1 MPELRDRLPGAW
13 GKGAVM
19 DAANE
24 SAWPAATLSGLFV
37 GRREE
42 LAQLGDALR
51 LALQGRGQLVLI
63 AGPAGIGK
71 TRTALELAAQA
82 ERLQATVLWG
92 RCLEEPGA
100 PPYWPWI
107 QIIRAH
113 VGERGAGT
121 DVDIGPFKQIA
132 ALLPEA
138 AAATGVGAAPA
149 NHTGSPQARF
159 QLFDAVVR
167 LLLHAARAQPL
178 VLIFDDLHNADLS
191 SLRLLTF
198 LAAQLGTGRLLV
210 LGSYRDD
217 ELTRQHPLTETL
229 AELARAPAFRRLKLQ
244 GFSHRETE
252 QFMAG
257 ASGSAPS
264 DRWVRAIHERT
275 EGHPLFL
282 GETVRFMMEAQAQAQ
297 ASPWHAGAEH
307 LLTTVPSGVRE
318 VIGKRLNRLS
328 VSAGRLLGMA
338 ACIGRSFD
346 LGLLSLLDADKS
358 EDEVLA
364 ALEEALA
371 SRLIEPLPQ
380 TGHCRFS
387 HALIRETLYDE
398 MLAVRRVKL
407 HQRIGELLEQRRA
420 ADPAPHLPQLAYHF
434 GEAAASGAAAK
445 ALDYAQRAAEQS
457 ARSLAHEESVRLY
470 RVALRLQQEHFS
482 TDAARRCAMLLALGQ
497 VQYTLGA
504 GDASR
509 EAFDEAA
516 ETARALGF
524 ASAFA
529 RAATGFEMASVLASR
544 SGERAMSLLQ
554 EALQLCP
561 ADDAVRVEL
570 LASLCRACVYCDR
583 LPEAIDAHDRA
594 VALAR
599 QVGDAR
605 GLYFALASIT
615 SAGYWPELL
624 QQRLLA
630 AREAWHIAE
639 TSLGMRW
646 TLAELIAFYLCD
658 LIRAGDMQALRT
670 VLAADR
676 RISQQAGSLYHE
688 AMNFCTE
695 TVVAINEGRFADA
708 EALAVQALQTGRRVA
723 ENLAVGAYGMQMFC
737 LRREQGRLGEVLPML
752 QHFVR
757 STPSDQTW
765 RPGLAL
771 LYAELDMRAECLAA
785 YDSLAWSQTET
796 LPKDAG
802 SITVIAFAAEVCAYL
817 GDASRAALLYRLLR
831 PHAGSNLLA
840 DLSGPCLGS
849 ADRLL
854 GKLAAVLEQWH
865 VAQQHFE
872 AALAMDG
879 HTGARVWLAHSRY
892 GYALMLQRRGHA
904 ADLALARGLLDQALT
919 ESMALGMNALIPRI
933 TAALHAI
940 AAPKPEFPCGLT
952 QREVD
957 VLRLIAIGRNNR
969 DVAQVLAIS
978 VNTVA
983 NHVRSILEKT
993 YTANRTEAAA
1003 FANRS
1008 GLLPG

>member
-1 MPELRDRLPGAW
+1 MR
-13 GKGAVM
+13 
-19 DAANE
+19 
-24 SAWPAATLSGLFV
+24 
-37 GRREE
+37 
-42 LAQLGDALR
+42 DALG
-51 LALQGRGQLVLI
+51 LAMQGRGQLMLM
-63 AGPAGIGK
+63 AGSAGIGK
-71 TRTALELAAQA
+71 TRTALELAAEA
-82 ERLQATVLWG
+82 ERVQATVLWG

-107 QIIRAH
+107 QIIRAY
-113 VGERGAGT
+113 VGESGTGANIDTGL
-121 DVDIGPFKQIA
+121 FRQIA

-138 AAATGVGAAPA
+138 AAPTGKDAATK
-149 NHTGSPQARF
+149 NRTDSPQARF

-167 LLLHAARAQPL
+167 FLLQAAKARPL

-191 SLRLLTF
+191 SLRLLAF

-210 LGSYRDD
+210 LGSYRDND
-217 ELTRQHPLTETL
+217 LSRQHPLSETL
-229 AELARAPAFRRLKLQ
+229 AELARAPAFRRLQLQ
-244 GFSHRETE
+244 GFSRRETE
-252 QFMAG
+252 QFIVS
-257 ASGSAPS
+257 ASGSVPS

-282 GETVRFMMEAQAQAQ
+282 GETVRLMMEGQRQ
-297 ASPWHAGAEH
+297 ASPWHADAER
-307 LLTTVPSGVRE
+307 LLMTVPSGVRE

-346 LGLLSLLDADKS
+346 LGLLSRLDADKS
-358 EDEVLA
+358 EGEVLA

-380 TGHCRFS
+380 GGHCRFS

-398 MLAVRRVKL
+398 MLTVRRVKL
-407 HQRIGELLEQRRA
+407 HRRIGELLEQLHLT
-420 ADPAPHLPQLAYHF
+420 DPAPHLPQLAYHF

-457 ARSLAHEESVRLY
+457 ARSLAHEEAVRLY
-470 RVALRLQQEHFS
+470 SQALRLQQDHFS
-482 TDAARRCAMLLALGQ
+482 SDVARRCDLLLALGQ

-504 GDASR
+504 GEASR
-509 EAFDEAA
+509 AAFDEAA
-516 ETARALGF
+516 ETARAHGLV
-524 ASAFA
+524 SAFV

-554 EALQLCP
+554 EALALSP
-561 ADDAVRVEL
+561 AQDPARVEL

-583 LPEAIDAHDRA
+583 RPEAIDAHRRA

-605 GLYFALASIT
+605 GLYVALASIT

-630 AREAWHIAE
+630 AREAWQIAE
-639 TSLGMRW
+639 TSLGLRW
-646 TLAELIAFYLCD
+646 NLAELIAFHLCD
-658 LIRAGDMQALRT
+658 LIRAGDMQTLRT
-670 VLAADR
+670 VLSTDR

-688 AMNFCTE
+688 AISFCTE

-708 EALAVQALQTGRRVA
+708 EALAAQALHTGRRVA
-723 ENLAVGAYGMQMFC
+723 EDLAIGGYGMQMFC
-737 LRREQGRLGEVLPML
+737 LRREHGRLGEVLPML
-752 QHFVR
+752 QAFVR
-757 STPSDQTW
+757 STPSGQTW

-771 LYAELDMRAECLAA
+771 LYAELDLRPECQAA
-785 YDSLAWSQTET
+785 YDSLAWSQAEAW
-796 LPKDAG
+796 PKDAA
-802 SITVIAFAAEVCAYL
+802 SITLIAFAAEVCAYL
-817 GDASRAALLYRLLR
+817 GDASRAALLYRSLQ

-854 GKLAAVLEQWH
+854 GKLATVLDQWD
-865 VAQQHFE
+865 VAQRHFE

-879 HTGARVWLAHSRY
+879 RTGARVWLAHSRY
-892 GYALMLQRRGHA
+892 WYAFMLQRRGRV
-904 ADLALARGLLDQALT
+904 ADAVLAHTLLDQALT
-919 ESMALGMNALIPRI
+919 ESTALAMNALTPRI
-933 TAALHAI
+933 TALLQAI
-940 AAPKPEFPCGLT
+940 ALPKPDFPCGLT

-969 DVAQVLAIS
+969 DIAQVLSIS
-978 VNTVA
+978 QNTVA

-1008 GLLPG
+1008 GVLVG